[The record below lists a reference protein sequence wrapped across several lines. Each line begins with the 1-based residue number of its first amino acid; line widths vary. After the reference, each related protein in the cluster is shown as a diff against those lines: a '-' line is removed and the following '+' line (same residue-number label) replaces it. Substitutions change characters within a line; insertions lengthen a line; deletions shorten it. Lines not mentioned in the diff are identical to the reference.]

1 MAEKDFQTELNRGIA
16 DAGWWAYKI
25 PDSPASKFGGV
36 KGSRFTPVKPFDCV
50 AVCAGVPHAL
60 ELKQVRKGLSLPLSE
75 LRDHQEEALLA
86 VEAQGGVGWVVCN
99 FRVRLSATQQRKR
112 GVEVLDLAFAA
123 RIHQV
128 VSARVDEA
136 RTGLPLDWWE
146 QHAIE
151 LPRQRLA
158 GGVLSWDPIPLA
170 EAVA

>member
-1 MAEKDFQTELNRGIA
+1 VAEKDFQTELNRGFRA
-16 DAGWWAYKI
+16 TGWWAYKI
-25 PDSPASKFGGV
+25 PDVPHALAKQARFSPS
-36 KGSRFTPVKPFDCV
+36 KPFDCI
-50 AVCAGVPHAL
+50 ALANGNLHAL
-60 ELKQVRKGLSLPLSE
+60 ELKQVQSGLSFTLKSLQ
-75 LRDHQEEALLA
+75 DHQEDALLA
-86 VEAQGGVGWVVCN
+86 VESCGGAGWVVCN

-112 GVEVLDLAFAA
+112 GVEKLDLAFAA

-158 GGVLSWDPIPLA
+158 GGVLSWDPTPLA